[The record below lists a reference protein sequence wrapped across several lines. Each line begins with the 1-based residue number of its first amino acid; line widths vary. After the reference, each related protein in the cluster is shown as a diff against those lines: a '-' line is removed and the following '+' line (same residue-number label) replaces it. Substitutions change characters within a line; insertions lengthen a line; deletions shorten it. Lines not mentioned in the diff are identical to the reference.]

1 MTNHAPLKGRRIL
14 VVEDQYLLATE
25 VCEWLV
31 DAGAE
36 VLGPVPD
43 SLQARAL
50 IDAERPECAVIDI
63 NLGDGPVY
71 DVANRLI
78 ERRVPF
84 LFATGYGSRIVPE
97 PYRDAPILQKPF
109 SLQELRSTLARIGL

>member
-84 LFATGYGSRIVPE
+84 LFATGYGRNSIPDE
-97 PYRDAPILQKPF
+97 YAGTPTLEKPF
-109 SLQELRSTLARIGL
+109 KSGELVEAVRALR